1 MRAMQTPPI
10 LFPAALPR
18 ARRLCNA
25 LLGSIMLS
33 CKRVT
38 SLTLDAVKSLW
49 GRLPRQA
56 EARPGPAERSPRA
69 CRALTPGPAEP
80 SPPACLPSAHPTLLS
95 PLFPQRLFARLHQG
109 APETAAQSSTGS
121 GRGARRRAWDSG
133 MPVEAGLVGGGGRCP
148 GKDAGAR
155 LRGQHWAG
163 A

>member
-56 EARPGPAERSPRA
+56 EARP
-69 CRALTPGPAEP
+69 
-80 SPPACLPSAHPTLLS
+80 TLLS

-133 MPVEAGLVGGGGRCP
+133 CPWRPGWWEVGAAAPERMQVLG
-148 GKDAGAR
+148 
-155 LRGQHWAG
+155 
-163 A
+163 

>member
-1 MRAMQTPPI
+1 MGVGEEEPSEGHADPI

-56 EARPGPAERSPRA
+56 EARPGPAERSPRGLPSA
-69 CRALTPGPAEP
+69 HPGPAEP
-80 SPPACLPSAHPTLLS
+80 SPRACRALTPPFFHLYS
-95 PLFPQRLFARLHQG
+95 PCAFLQDSTRGRLRPPPKAPQAQGG
-109 APETAAQSSTGS
+109 APGAGPGTPGCPWRPGWWEVGAAAPERMQVLG
-121 GRGARRRAWDSG
+121 
-133 MPVEAGLVGGGGRCP
+133 
-148 GKDAGAR
+148 
-155 LRGQHWAG
+155 
-163 A
+163 